1 METAKLNGYYLLY
14 WYKLMAIYLH
24 QHPEFRELL
33 RILDD
38 ETGIQASLIEK
49 DYWIMHV
56 LYGLQSQG
64 YDFELKGG
72 TSLSKG
78 YKIIERFSEDID
90 IHIKPPQDQKVNEN
104 PKNEKPANV
113 AARRSFYDWLAEDIK
128 IDGVVRVARDTDFDN
143 TKSYSSGGIR
153 LYYDNLIDPVAGVK
167 EGILLEAGF
176 DRVTPNEKVMIS
188 SWAFDRAAAM
198 GVEIAD
204 NRAKE
209 IACYHPG
216 FTFVEKLQTIATKF
230 RREMETGNTG
240 MNFMRQY
247 SDVYCLLGQE
257 DVLSFIGTQ
266 EYLAHKEERFHKP
279 DFIIPVNQNEAF
291 LLTDPELRASFKK
304 RYIITAALYYNGQ
317 PDFEV
322 LLSRI
327 HYYINKL

>member
-1 METAKLNGYYLLY
+1 
-14 WYKLMAIYLH
+14 MAIYLH

-33 RILDD
+33 HILED
-38 ETGIQASLIEK
+38 ETGIQAALIEK

-90 IHIKPPQDQKVNEN
+90 IHIKPPESQKVNEN

-113 AARRSFYDWLAEDIK
+113 AARKNFYDWLAEDIK
-128 IDGVVRVARDTDFDN
+128 IDGIVRVERDTDFDN

-153 LYYDNLIDPVAGVK
+153 LFYDNFIDRIAGIK

-176 DRVTPNEKVMIS
+176 DRITLNKKVMVS
-188 SWAFDRAAAM
+188 SWAYDRAATQ
-198 GVEIAD
+198 GIEIID
-204 NRAKE
+204 NCAKD
-209 IACYHPG
+209 IPCYDPG
-216 FTFVEKLQTIATKF
+216 YTFVEKLQTIATKF

-240 MNFMRQY
+240 VNFMRQY
-247 SDVYCLLGQE
+247 YDVYSLLSRE
-257 DVLSFIGTQ
+257 DVLAFIGTP
-266 EYLAHKEERFHKP
+266 EYLAHKKERFPNP
-279 DFIIPVNQNEAF
+279 DLAIPVNQNEAF
-291 LLTDPELRASFKK
+291 LLTDPLVRASFKK
-304 RYIITAALYYNGQ
+304 RYADTAALYYSKQ

-327 HYYINKL
+327 HQYIDKL